1 MGRLLAGRYRL
12 LAQVGRGGMGSVWHA
27 RDEVL
32 DRDVAVKE
40 VLVHPGLGDAEREVL
55 QERTKREARATA
67 RLSHPGVVTV
77 YDVVEE
83 DGRPWI
89 IMELVRARSL
99 DRVIKKDG
107 PLPWRR
113 AAEVGRQV
121 LGALHAAHEA
131 GILHRDV
138 KPSNVLLAAGDR
150 AVLTD
155 FGIATSAGDATLTS
169 TGLLMGS
176 PSYVAPER
184 ARGRPAGP
192 ASDLWSLGVTFYA
205 MVDGK
210 SPFERSEPM
219 ASLVAI
225 ISDDPAWTAA
235 AGPLWPVI
243 EGLLDKDPDRRL
255 TAYQAGQMLDG
266 LLLGDLDQPDATRP
280 VPLPAQSPAAGDPPA
295 AGEPPA
301 AEDLPAAGGPSADP
315 AVPVASHVPAPA
327 SRPAAV
333 QPGPD
338 DATKSSDAVMAYD
351 LGEPTVGSRER
362 AARRPV
368 LWAAAALVGVLA
380 LGGVALAL
388 TSNDGGGKPSSAP
401 RSATTSAAGSPKASA
416 STLAK
421 TSPPATS
428 AAVPAGFKSH
438 KDSSGYSV
446 LVPKGW
452 SGPERKSGGDFFY
465 SPDRSSY
472 LQIDQTSDPNPSA
485 LKDWKD
491 QESSV
496 AGRFAGYK
504 RIRLGPATEGGP
516 IADPTGAKA
525 ADWEYTWQS
534 GPGRKHV
541 LSRGLVMNGHGYA
554 IVIAAPDDE
563 WDKTRA
569 QLAPVFADFRPA
581 STS

>member
-1 MGRLLAGRYRL
+1 L

-89 IMELVRARSL
+89 IMELIRARSL

-138 KPSNVLLAAGDR
+138 KPSNVLLDAGDR

-192 ASDLWSLGVTFYA
+192 ASDLWSLGVTLYA
-205 MVDGK
+205 MVDGR

-243 EGLLDKDPDRRL
+243 EGLLNKDPDQRL

-266 LLLGDLDQPDATRP
+266 LLLGDTGDPQEADATRP
-280 VPLPAQSPAAGDPPA
+280 VPLPAGPPA
-295 AGEPPA
+295 PVASEPPVASESA
-301 AEDLPAAGGPSADP
+301 APADP
-315 AVPVASHVPAPA
+315 AVPAGSPILVPVAAEPPGRENPEPL
-327 SRPAAV
+327 RPA
-333 QPGPD
+333 

-351 LGEPTVGSRER
+351 LGESTVGSPGRPR
-362 AARRPV
+362 RRPV

-380 LGGVALAL
+380 LGGIVVAL
-388 TSNDGGGKPSSAP
+388 TSHQRGGKPGSAP
-401 RSATTSAAGSPKASA
+401 RSAATSAGGSPKASA
-416 STLAK
+416 SGTPK
-421 TSPPATS
+421 TPTTAPATS
-428 AAVPAGFKSH
+428 AAVPDGFRSY
-438 KDSSGYSV
+438 KDSSGYSIA
-446 LVPKGW
+446 VPKGW
-452 SGPERKSGGDFFY
+452 TGPERKNGGDFFY
-465 SPDRSSY
+465 SPDRSTY
-472 LQIDQTSDPNPSA
+472 VQIDQTSHPKPNA
-485 LKDWKD
+485 LKDWQD
-491 QESSV
+491 QELSV
-496 AGRFAGYK
+496 SGQFAGYH
-504 RIRLGPATEGGP
+504 RIRLGPVTQGAP
-516 IADPTGAKA
+516 VADPSGAKA

-534 GPGRKHV
+534 STGRKHV
-541 LSRGLVMNGHGYA
+541 LSRGFIMNGHGYA
-554 IVIAAPDDE
+554 ILVSVPDGE
-563 WDKTRA
+563 WDKTRT
-569 QLAPVFADFRPA
+569 QLAPVFEHFVPA
-581 STS
+581 SKP